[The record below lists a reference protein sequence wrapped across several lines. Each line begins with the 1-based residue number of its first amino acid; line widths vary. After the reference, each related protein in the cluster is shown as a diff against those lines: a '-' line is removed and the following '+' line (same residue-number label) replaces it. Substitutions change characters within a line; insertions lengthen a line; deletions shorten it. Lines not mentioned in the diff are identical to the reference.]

1 MLSDFGSI
9 LLFMI
14 VGVLFVA
21 IALFVSK
28 LVRPHR
34 PNTDKLSTYEC
45 GEEPIGDAR
54 IQFNN
59 RFYIIGLMF
68 LIFEVEILLLFP
80 WAMVFQDL
88 GWYAFS
94 AMFVFVFLIFIGFI
108 YELGKGHLKWDL
120 PSPAVPEY
128 VEGVGVVEKEIRNED
143 DEFDSDGGLTFK

>member
-1 MLSDFGSI
+1 M
-9 LLFMI
+9 
-14 VGVLFVA
+14 VHGVLFVTV
-21 IALFVSK
+21 ALLASK
-28 LVRPHR
+28 LVRPDR
-34 PNTDKLSTYEC
+34 PNADKLSTYEC

-80 WAMVFQDL
+80 WVMVFQEL

-94 AMFVFVFLIFIGFI
+94 AMFVFVLLIFIGFI

-128 VEGVGVVEKEIRNED
+128 VEGVGVVEKAIQF
-143 DEFDSDGGLTFK
+143 DEEAYESDGAKSFN